1 MSTSPSKKGIW
12 KQIEPWISREKYFGT
27 TISILIG
34 VFFIYHGFSRDS
46 INSDKDL
53 YEVTGT
59 LNEYSFEESD
69 SFRRNNIYYYLW
81 LTEYSNRFQIK
92 ADFANYFNRR
102 KFEQLASTGTT
113 IKLLIPKQ
121 RVKELNTGENI
132 YVMAIKTKSSTFM
145 NSYYTIR
152 EEKNN
157 YDIELGLGFLAAG
170 ILFYL
175 FKRYW

>member
-102 KFEQLASTGTT
+102 KFELLSLYVALLPFTSLNSTPAFSLPSLDLLA
-113 IKLLIPKQ
+113 PQ
-121 RVKELNTGENI
+121 N
-132 YVMAIKTKSSTFM
+132 
-145 NSYYTIR
+145 
-152 EEKNN
+152 
-157 YDIELGLGFLAAG
+157 
-170 ILFYL
+170 
-175 FKRYW
+175 